1 MKPARSLPCRILLTL
16 LPVFLFSSFSASAE
30 QLTLKRAVEL
40 ALNHSSAAGQ
50 VTADEERADASL
62 REARNQYLPQLMVGS
77 GLGDTWGYP
86 LSLEGSAP
94 SLFNVTAQSSIINMA
109 LRDYIRAARSE
120 SKATQLGSK
129 DQRNQIIQD
138 TVLAYMELVR
148 WQGLVDHVHQQYKD
162 AVHTQQIADQR
173 VQEGI
178 DNPQLRKQAR
188 LAAARANL
196 HIAEAEG
203 SVREL
208 RSLLSQL
215 TGLSQ
220 DALEVDGNS
229 VPGLPEIPSQSE
241 APETIAEASPS
252 VLFAREHA
260 LAQGFRARAEH
271 RMLWPT
277 ADFATQY
284 AVLAKYNNWQKFFI
298 SNAFERNN
306 ATVGVVLRFPIFNAT
321 QKAHAAGADAEALRA
336 RKDAETTKNQVSQQ
350 VLKAQDSVRQLS
362 AAKEVS
368 DLEYEIAQSNVDAT
382 EVRVNSG
389 TATLPD
395 AANARL
401 EMFEKYNAA
410 QNTDLALTRA
420 RIGLLRLTGE
430 LEAWVQHSQ

>member
-1 MKPARSLPCRILLTL
+1 MNPARYLPCRILSTL
-16 LPVFLFSSFSASAE
+16 LAFLAFCAAAAAE

-40 ALNHSSAAGQ
+40 ALNHSPAAAEI
-50 VTADEERADASL
+50 TADEQRADASL
-62 REARNQYLPQLMVGS
+62 REARNQYLPQVTIGS

-94 SLFNVTAQSSIINMA
+94 SLFNVTAQSSIVNLA

-120 SKATQLGSK
+120 SKATVLGSK

-148 WQGLVDHVHQQYKD
+148 WQGLVEHVHQQYDD
-162 AVHTQQIADQR
+162 AMHAQQVADQR
-173 VQEGI
+173 VREEI
-178 DNPQLRKQAR
+178 DNPQLGKQAR
-188 LAAARANL
+188 LAVARAKL

-203 SVREL
+203 SVHEL

-215 TGLSQ
+215 TGLQ
-220 DALEVDGNS
+220 QTAIEVDGNS
-229 VPGLPEIPSQSE
+229 VPGLPEIPSQAE
-241 APETIAEASPS
+241 TPETVAEASPG
-252 VLFAREHA
+252 VLFARQHA
-260 LAQGFRARAEH
+260 ITQGFRARAEH
-271 RMLWPT
+271 RALWPT

-284 AVLAKYNNWQKFFI
+284 AVLAKFNNWLQFFP
-298 SNAFERNN
+298 NDVFQRNN
-306 ATVGVVLRFPIFNAT
+306 ATIGVVLRFPIFNAP
-321 QKAHAAGADAEALRA
+321 QKAHAAGADADAVRANREA
-336 RKDAETTKNQVSQQ
+336 ENTKNQVSQQ

-368 DLEYEIAQSNVDAT
+368 DLEYEIAQSNEDAV
-382 EVRVNSG
+382 EVKVNSG
-389 TATLPD
+389 MATIPD

-401 EMFEKYNAA
+401 ELFEKYNAA

-430 LEAWVQHSQ
+430 LEVWVQHGP